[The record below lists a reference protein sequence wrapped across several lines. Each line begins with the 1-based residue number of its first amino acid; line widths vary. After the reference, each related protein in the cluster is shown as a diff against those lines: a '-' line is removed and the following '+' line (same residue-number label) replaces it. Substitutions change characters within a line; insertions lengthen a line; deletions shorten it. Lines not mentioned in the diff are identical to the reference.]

1 MIPNCTSF
9 MTRWLIGDTVAVI
22 LACLSDVASI
32 VASLVGIVANMPSN
46 RTRSRRR
53 GSRLRN
59 RPIFHKV
66 VNFSNAFY
74 QYNIGTDTWTYT
86 TTVNTQLPS
95 SPSATAPFFGNNV
108 WYTFNMRNIYTNADF
123 GQQTEIGA
131 MNTLYDLRKLCRVK
145 VTITPR
151 TNDYGFNAVSQDT
164 AAVFNDGRQSANG
177 RFLMSPYYGDIGLLT
192 DVSADGDFTRKLQD
206 MRGARSFSLAH
217 GGSIIIRPMVPTAIP
232 NGVFPGQTVSTV
244 VSGYRRAPWV
254 ATSTDASDTP
264 LNGLNHVGVLI
275 NFPPGAILFRYDLKF
290 TFYIAYKGNV

>member
-1 MIPNCTSF
+1 
-9 MTRWLIGDTVAVI
+9 MTRWLIGDTLVVI

-59 RPIFHKV
+59 RAIFHKV

-74 QYNIGTDTWTYT
+74 QYNLGTDTWTYT
-86 TTVNTQLPS
+86 TTANTQLPS
-95 SPSATAPFFGNNV
+95 SSAATAPFFGNNV

-145 VTITPR
+145 VTVTPR
-151 TNDYGFNAVSQDT
+151 VNEMFNGTLQDPQ
-164 AAVFNDGRQSANG
+164 AVFNDGRQNVNG

-192 DVSADGDFTRKLQD
+192 DVSPDGDFTRKLSD
-206 MRGARSFSLAH
+206 MRGVRSFSLTR
-217 GGSIIIRPMVPTAIP
+217 GGSIIIRPMVPTSIP

-244 VSGYRRAPWV
+244 VSGYRPAPWI
-254 ATSTDASDTP
+254 ATTTDASDTP
-264 LNGLNHVGVLI
+264 INGLTHCGVLI
-275 NFPPGAILFRYDLKF
+275 NFPAGDRLYRYDLKF